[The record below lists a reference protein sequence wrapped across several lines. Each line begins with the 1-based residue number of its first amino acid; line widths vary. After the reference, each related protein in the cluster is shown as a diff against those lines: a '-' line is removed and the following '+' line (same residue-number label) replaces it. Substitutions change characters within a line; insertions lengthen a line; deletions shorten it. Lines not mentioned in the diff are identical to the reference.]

1 MSESLFT
8 YTLRIADSS
17 LILGQRMA
25 EWCTKGPTLE
35 EDIALSNI
43 SLDMFGQANGFYEYA
58 AQLDGTKSADD
69 LAFLRNEREF
79 FNHQMVEIENGHFGK
94 TIVRNFLHDTFNFL
108 FYTQL
113 SDSKDETLA
122 ALAEKS
128 LKEVKYHL
136 RHSTNWLIR
145 LGDGTEKSNAKVQE
159 SLEQIWQFTAELFEM
174 DKIDIEILNAGIG
187 VDNSALKCEWD
198 KIINTTLKKAK
209 LSRPKDG
216 YMASG
221 GKRGMHTEYL
231 GFLLAEMQYLQRA
244 YPDAKW

>member
-1 MSESLFT
+1 MSGSLFT

-25 EWCTKGPTLE
+25 EWCSKGPTLE

-58 AQLDGTKSADD
+58 AQLDGSKSADD

-79 FNHQMVEIENGHFGK
+79 FNHQIVEIENGHFGK
-94 TIVRNFLHDTFNFL
+94 TIVRNFLHDAFNLL
-108 FYTQL
+108 FYTKL
-113 SDSKDETLA
+113 SNSKDETLA

-136 RHSTNWLIR
+136 RHSKNWLIR
-145 LGDGTEKSNAKVQE
+145 LGDGTKESNSKVQE
-159 SLEQIWQFTAELFEM
+159 SLENIWQFTAELFEM
-174 DKIDIEILNAGIG
+174 DEIDIELLNAGIA
-187 VDNSALKCEWD
+187 VDNKALKVEWD
-198 KIINTTLKKAK
+198 EIINNTLKKAK
-209 LSRPKDG
+209 LSRPEDG

-221 GKRGMHTEYL
+221 GKKGMHTEYL
-231 GFLLAEMQYLQRA
+231 GFLLAEMQFLQRA

>member
-1 MSESLFT
+1 MSSLFT

-17 LILGQRMA
+17 LILGQRMT

-58 AQLDGTKSADD
+58 AQLDGSKSAND

-79 FNHQMVEIENGHFGK
+79 FNHQIVEVENGHFGK
-94 TIVRNFLHDTFNFL
+94 TIVRNFLHDAFNLL
-108 FYTQL
+108 FYTKL
-113 SDSKDETLA
+113 SESKDKTLA
-122 ALAEKS
+122 ALGAKS

-145 LGDGTEKSNAKVQE
+145 LGDGTEESNSKAQE
-159 SLEQIWQFTAELFEM
+159 SLDNIWQFTAELFEM
-174 DKIDIEILNAGIG
+174 DEIDTELLNSGIA
-187 VDNSALKCEWD
+187 VDNKALKLEWD
-198 KIINTTLKKAK
+198 KIVNNTLKKAK
-209 LSRPKDG
+209 LKRPEDD
-216 YMASG
+216 YMATG
-221 GKRGMHTEYL
+221 GKKGMHTEYL
-231 GFLLAEMQYLQRA
+231 GFLLAEMQFLQRA